1 MRTRTPR
8 RVDRAAAEL
17 GENVRTWRKL
27 LNLTAE
33 ELSDRAG
40 ISAPALRRIETGNPG
55 VSFESVSRVLLVLG
69 RLEPV
74 IRATDPY
81 ETDLGRAQASWALPQ
96 RVRRSAEP

>member
-8 RVDRAAAEL
+8 RVSAASAEL

-33 ELSDRAG
+33 ELADRAG
-40 ISAPALRRIETGNPG
+40 ISAPALRRIESGNPG
-55 VSFESVSRVLLVLG
+55 VSFETVARVLLILG
-69 RLEPV
+69 QLESV

-81 ETDLGRAQASWALPQ
+81 ETDLGRAQASRTLPQ
-96 RVRRSAEP
+96 RVRRSVV